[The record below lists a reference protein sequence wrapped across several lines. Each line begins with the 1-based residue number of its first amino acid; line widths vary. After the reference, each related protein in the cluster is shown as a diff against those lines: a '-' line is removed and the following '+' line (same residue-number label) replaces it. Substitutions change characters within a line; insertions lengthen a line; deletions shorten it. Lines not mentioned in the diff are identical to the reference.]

1 MGINIEGCRRITSDD
16 YENLVRNDCK
26 PLKNDVL
33 IAKDGSYLKHTFVVG
48 EEQDLVILSSIA
60 MLRPN
65 DAIRPNYLCLALRD
79 PVTKARMKGI
89 VSGVA
94 IPRIV
99 LKDFRKF
106 QILVPPIVIQAD
118 WARAVDPMLQMC
130 RKLVAQTENLRRTR
144 DLLLPRLL
152 SGQVAVDAIPDPDS
166 PFANSESGQGVSA

>member
-1 MGINIEGCRRITSDD
+1 M
-16 YENLVRNDCK
+16 RNDCK
-26 PLKNDVL
+26 PLKNDIL

-65 DAIRPNYLCLALRD
+65 EAIRPNYLCFALQD
-79 PVTKARMKGI
+79 PATKARMRGI

-99 LKDFRKF
+99 LKDFRNF
-106 QILVPPIVIQAD
+106 QILVPSKAAQEE
-118 WARAVDPMLQMC
+118 WAQIVDPLVESC
-130 RKLVAQTENLRRTR
+130 RKLVAQINNFRRTR

-152 SGQVAVDAIPDPDS
+152 SGQIDVEAMPA
-166 PFANSESGQGVSA
+166 